1 MAVRGQE
8 LVLLFGQGKASLLL
22 PNASRGGSPIYI
34 PPILEP
40 RAVLTQPQV

>member
-22 PNASRGGSPIYI
+22 PNAAAIYI